1 MIIYS
6 SSVPDVFLFLGEKP
20 LELVLDTKL
29 SKLISDLA
37 TDFDKPLSDLHANL
51 LGRIDTAVKVLLS
64 ILGRLL
70 IVELLI
76 SSFMCDLPAVIL
88 CS

>member
-6 SSVPDVFLFLGEKP
+6 SSVPDVFLFLGEKS

-37 TDFDKPLSDLHANL
+37 TDFDKPLSDLHTNL
-51 LGRIDTAVKVLLS
+51 LGGIDTTVKVLLS

-76 SSFMCDLPAVIL
+76 SSFMRDLPAVIL